1 MARKAGG
8 RARGVERAGGSR
20 GLRVRALV
28 PVVAGMALGVGGC
41 GAGHGVD
48 TGEFGDVEIR
58 APVGEARGFAFVFSG
73 ERGLEG
79 EERSAAKA
87 LTDAGWAVA
96 LVDARETLARFPAP
110 GGECIALA
118 GPLEWISRNAQNQ
131 LRFPSYREP
140 VLLGRGAG
148 AALAHAAL
156 VEAPPLSFAG
166 GLGIDPSPIAQL
178 ESRLCDLAPDTATRQ
193 LRWRVATLGPAARTA
208 QLVEL
213 YRGALDEAEAGAASR
228 SDDAP
233 TDLPLVE
240 LVPRAPVGVLAVIYS
255 GDGGWRD
262 LDRTIGEWLAGH
274 GIHVVGVDA
283 LRYFWSRRTPD
294 ETARDLGRILE
305 HYRERW
311 HVQRVALIGYSF
323 GADFLPFAYNR
334 LPEALR
340 GDVELL
346 SLLAPAREADFEVHL
361 EGWLGAP
368 PSDEALPLGPEVARL
383 DPRRVQCVYGE
394 EEADESLCTE
404 PALEAAERIRTPGSH
419 HFDERYEDL
428 AQRIY
433 ARLVQRGSR
442 PLGPPA
448 ISVAICASTSG
459 AGRPRG

>member
-166 GLGIDPSPIAQL
+166 GLGIDPSPIASL
-178 ESRLCDLAPDTATRQ
+178 ESRLCDLAPAAAPRE
-193 LRWRVATLGPAARTA
+193 LHWRVATLGAAA
-208 QLVEL
+208 GPVQLTEL
-213 YRGALDEAEAGAASR
+213 YRGALDESEAGAGDASR
-228 SDDAP
+228 AGDALA
-233 TDLPLVE
+233 DLPLVE
-240 LVPRAPVGVLAVIYS
+240 LEPRVPLGVLAVIYS

-262 LDRTIGEWLAGH
+262 LDRTVGEWLAAH

-283 LRYFWSRRTPD
+283 LRYFW
-294 ETARDLGRILE
+294 
-305 HYRERW
+305 
-311 HVQRVALIGYSF
+311 
-323 GADFLPFAYNR
+323 
-334 LPEALR
+334 
-340 GDVELL
+340 
-346 SLLAPAREADFEVHL
+346 
-361 EGWLGAP
+361 
-368 PSDEALPLGPEVARL
+368 
-383 DPRRVQCVYGE
+383 
-394 EEADESLCTE
+394 
-404 PALEAAERIRTPGSH
+404 
-419 HFDERYEDL
+419 
-428 AQRIY
+428 
-433 ARLVQRGSR
+433 
-442 PLGPPA
+442 
-448 ISVAICASTSG
+448 
-459 AGRPRG
+459 